1 MDLHLSD
8 EQKNI
13 QQTVRKLVENEVFPR
28 ETIIEEEDRI
38 PEELKEKAKEL
49 GLFGLS
55 IPEEYGGLGLNM
67 VDKCLVGEE
76 LGRGHSGF
84 TGFLGAH
91 TGIGTMG
98 LVFAASKELKEKYLP
113 AMAEGDKIGAFALT
127 EPDAGSDA
135 SNLRTTA
142 VKKGDRW
149 IINGTKHFITNGP
162 IADVITTMA
171 VTDKAKGP
179 RGISAFV
186 IEKDFPGFQVGKKE
200 VKMGLRGSYS
210 SELIYEDMEVPEEN
224 MLAVEGEGYITA
236 LKILASGRAGL
247 GARCVGA
254 CRRLIELSTKYAQER
269 VQFGKPIFENQAIQ
283 WMLADMAT
291 ETEAARA
298 LTYQTAWKVDQGMN
312 IIKDAAMTKL
322 FASETYGRVADRA
335 VQVFGGMGYM
345 KEMPI
350 ERLYRD
356 ARITRIYEGTSEVQ
370 RMVIARQLAK
380 GM

>member
-356 ARITRIYEGTSEVQ
+356 ARITRIYEGTSEIQ

-380 GM
+380 EI